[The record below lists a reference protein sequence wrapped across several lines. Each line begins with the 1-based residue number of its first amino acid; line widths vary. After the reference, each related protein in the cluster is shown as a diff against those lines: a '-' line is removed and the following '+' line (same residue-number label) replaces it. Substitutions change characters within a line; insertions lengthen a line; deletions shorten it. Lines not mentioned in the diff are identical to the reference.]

1 MSFLKNH
8 WQFTV
13 AAVVVLCVLLLG
25 AVALY
30 RASEPSEPKTIY
42 GVPERSAPNNSPAL
56 NTGGIVTVETVPNAN
71 TRGETEPQETEL
83 ASDSANLESCCPD
96 EELFPKPASAHD
108 ATGNFHIHSPT
119 PEAIEDARKHREF
132 IRSLLAHGEEAQAL
146 VNEWLS
152 FNDEE
157 EQADKIVHN
166 GELIV
171 LFR

>member
-1 MSFLKNH
+1 MIPKISNPAVPRKNSF
-8 WQFTV
+8 
-13 AAVVVLCVLLLG
+13 
-25 AVALY
+25 
-30 RASEPSEPKTIY
+30 
-42 GVPERSAPNNSPAL
+42 PE
-56 NTGGIVTVETVPNAN
+56 
-71 TRGETEPQETEL
+71 
-83 ASDSANLESCCPD
+83 
-96 EELFPKPASAHD
+96 PASADD

-132 IRSLLAHGEEAQAL
+132 IRSLLAYGEEAQAL

-171 LFR
+171 LFDEIGVDESGHIYTGRLTADEAVKYVKQVQARYDDIARRKEAAWQRLQEWEQFRPIEPTYTSKEYATDH